1 MDCSMPGFSVL
12 HYFLELAQTYVHWV
26 GNAIPCCPLFLLC
39 SIIPS
44 IRIFSK
50 KSQLFTAGGQS
61 IGALASASV
70 LPVNIQGCFPSGL
83 TSLTLQSKG
92 LWSLFQHHNLKASV
106 LQYSAF
112 FMVQLPHLQMTTG
125 KTKALTRQTF
135 VSKVMSLLFHRLSR
149 LVIAFLLRASVF

>member
-26 GNAIPCCPLFLLC
+26 GNTIPCCPLFLFC

-50 KSQLFTAGGQS
+50 ESALHSRWPEYWRFSFS
-61 IGALASASV
+61 ISSSSEY
-70 LPVNIQGCFPSGL
+70 SGL
-83 TSLTLQSKG
+83 LSFRIDRFDLAVQGTLK
-92 LWSLFQHHNLKASV
+92 SLFQHHNLKASV